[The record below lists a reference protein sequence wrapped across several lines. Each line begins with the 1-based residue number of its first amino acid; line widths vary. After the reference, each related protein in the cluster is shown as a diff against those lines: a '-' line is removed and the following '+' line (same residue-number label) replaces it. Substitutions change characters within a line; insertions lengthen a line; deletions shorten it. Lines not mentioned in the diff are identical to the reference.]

1 MPGPGPIR
9 VVIDCDTGVDDAM
22 AVLYGLLSPQID
34 VVGLTCVW
42 GNTSVEQATTNTLR
56 LLEIVA
62 QPDVPVAMG
71 APRPLIGPE
80 PTFAGGV
87 HGLDGQGNTNLP
99 PPSLKPRRE
108 TAAELIVRLGR
119 EHPGELILV
128 PVGPLTNI
136 AIALAMEP
144 GLARLYR
151 EVVLMGGAF
160 LTPGN
165 ASRFGEAN
173 IWHDP
178 EAAQMVFEAGWPI
191 TAVGLDVTHKTML
204 SDARLE
210 RLRESGTPAG
220 EHLHRITQF
229 YLERYAARRGRRE
242 CAMHDALAL
251 GIAED
256 RSLMTRAPTARV
268 DVELTGTHTRGMTV
282 ADLRLWASP
291 DGANAVVP
299 LEVDAERFIERWM
312 TVVSGRNGD
321 GAAR

>member
-1 MPGPGPIR
+1 VPGRDPVR

-22 AVLYGLLSPQID
+22 AVLYGLLSPTVD
-34 VVGLTCVW
+34 VVGLSCVW
-42 GNTSVEQATTNTLR
+42 GNTSVENATANTLR
-56 LLEIVA
+56 LLEIVDR
-62 QPDVPVAMG
+62 PTVPVAMG
-71 APRPLIGPE
+71 ASRPLIGPE
-80 PTFAGGV
+80 PKFAGGV

-99 PPSLKPRRE
+99 PPRLSPSRE

-119 EHPGELILV
+119 ERPGELILV
-128 PVGPLTNI
+128 PTGPLTNVG
-136 AIALAMEP
+136 IALAMEP

-165 ASRFGEAN
+165 TNRVGEAN

-204 SDARLE
+204 SGENLE

-220 EHLHRITQF
+220 VHLHAVTQF

-256 RSLMTRAPTARV
+256 RTLMTRAPTARV

-282 ADLRLWASP
+282 ADLRPWAP
-291 DGANAVVP
+291 REGANAVIP
-299 LEVDAERFIERWM
+299 LDVDAPRFIDRWM
-312 TVVSGRNGD
+312 SVISGVGD
-321 GAAR
+321 GATA